1 MLGKAKVWCQKKK
14 EKGKEWIS
22 DHKIEIAILAGGA
35 AMLTGQLIGKKL
47 FEPKRWIGQVYNGYF
62 DKDSDVDFA
71 IGVNEI
77 DRFGKEHVRIPVL
90 LNESSRDGLVKLI
103 DEAIAYTKAKRA
115 EN

>member
-1 MLGKAKVWCQKKK
+1 MLEKAKVWCQEKK
-14 EKGKEWIS
+14 EKGKEWVE
-22 DHKIEIAILAGGA
+22 DHKFFIGYAAGVTAVVGS
-35 AMLTGQLIGKKL
+35 AMLATKI
-47 FEPKRWIGQVYNGYF
+47 FEPKKRIGQVYNGYF

-77 DRFGKEHVRIPVL
+77 DRFGKERVRRPVL

-103 DEAIAYTKAKRA
+103 DEAITYTKAKRA